1 MDTHDLDA
9 DFRSPVPFRVD
20 GESPAGVGRRV
31 ALAGITAVAL
41 APAIGCSSGGSRRR
55 YASSGGGAGS
65 PSVNW
70 PDLPA
75 RGTSAGSNLSRRG
88 PEPSRLPARETSV
101 VHGRREWASTGVI
114 PRRMDRMQP
123 VRRLTVHHD
132 GMPPVDLRSR
142 SEVAARIDLIRR
154 SHMERGWGDIGYHYI
169 VDPMG
174 EVWEGRPLS
183 WQGAH
188 VAAQNEGNLGVMVLG
203 NFERQQPTSAQLSAL
218 DRFVASR
225 VSAYRLGVSSVLT
238 HRELAATA
246 CPGRNLQA
254 HMSRTR
260 GPHGRLA
267 MLASGRSL
275 G

>member
-1 MDTHDLDA
+1 MSMNERD
-9 DFRSPVPFRVD
+9 VD
-20 GESPAGVGRRV
+20 PCTLRAHFEAPGGASSWGRRRV
-31 ALAGITAVAL
+31 LAGLAVVAL
-41 APAIGCSSGGSRRR
+41 APAVGCSSGRSRSRR
-55 YASSGGGAGS
+55 SEAGS

-70 PDLPA
+70 PDLPS
-75 RGTSAGSNLSRRG
+75 RGSSPGSSLSRRQ

-101 VHGRREWASTGVI
+101 VHGRREWASSGVI
-114 PRRMDRMQP
+114 PRRMDRMRP

-132 GMPPVDLRSR
+132 GMPPIDLRSR

-169 VDPMG
+169 VDPLG

-188 VAAQNEGNLGVMVLG
+188 VAAQNEGNLGVMALG
-203 NFERQQPTSAQLSAL
+203 NFERQRPTPAQLSTL

-225 VSAYRLGVSSVLT
+225 VSAYRLGVSNVLT
-238 HRELAATA
+238 HQELAATA
-246 CPGRNLQA
+246 CPGRHLQA

-260 GPHGRLA
+260 GPSGRLA
-267 MLASGRSL
+267 MLASGRTI

>member
-1 MDTHDLDA
+1 MSMNERDVDPGTPRALIEA
-9 DFRSPVPFRVD
+9 PGGSSPW
-20 GESPAGVGRRV
+20 GRRRV
-31 ALAGITAVAL
+31 LAGLAVAAL
-41 APAIGCSSGGSRRR
+41 APAVGCSSGRSLTRRS
-55 YASSGGGAGS
+55 AAGS

-70 PDLPA
+70 PDLPS
-75 RGTSAGSNLSRRG
+75 RGSSPGSSLSRRE
-88 PEPSRLPARETSV
+88 PEPSRLPSRETSV
-101 VHGRREWASTGVI
+101 VHGRREWASSGVI
-114 PRRMDRMQP
+114 PRRMDRMRP

-169 VDPMG
+169 VDPLG

-203 NFERQQPTSAQLSAL
+203 NFERQNPTAAQLSAL

-225 VSAYRLGVSSVLT
+225 VSAYRLGVSNVLT

-260 GPHGRLA
+260 GPSGRLA
-267 MLASGRSL
+267 MLASGRSI